1 MDRSTTVLAV
11 LVPAYLYLLGY
22 AYLHAYYEFFG
33 VSVSELNLGFE
44 EVVVNSATVLLAAIH
59 SIQISLPIFFLTL
72 CYFLLG
78 SRGALYFIKNLILT
92 SLVALSV
99 FVFFQADRL
108 GSLKARNDLHIFPVI
123 EFEEDDEG
131 AGNDTKLLSRL
142 LHDRRSELRHLISSQ
157 ESHYLLISYSGSDT
171 FYTVRVDGDA
181 MPWLF
186 VQQDR

>member
-1 MDRSTTVLAV
+1 MDRSSTVVAV

-44 EVVVNSATVLLAAIH
+44 EVVVNSATVLLAAVH
-59 SIQISLPIFFLTL
+59 STQISLPVFFLIL

-78 SRGALYFIKNLILT
+78 SSGTLYFINNLILT
-92 SLVALSV
+92 SLLALSV

-108 GSLKARNDLHIFPVI
+108 GVLKARNDLQIFPAS
-123 EFEEDDEG
+123 ELEAAD
-131 AGNDTKLLSRL
+131 AGSANDTKLLSQL

-171 FYTVRVDGDA
+171 FYTVRVNKGA